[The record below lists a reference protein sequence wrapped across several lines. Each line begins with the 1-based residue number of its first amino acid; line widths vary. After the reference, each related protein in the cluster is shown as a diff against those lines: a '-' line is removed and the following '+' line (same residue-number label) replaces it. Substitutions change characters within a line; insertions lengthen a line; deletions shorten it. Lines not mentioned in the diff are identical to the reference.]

1 MMANVKQPP
10 KDGPFEISP
19 HGKLRIGIRF
29 TLDPDDPGEAHVIHM
44 LRSTWEASGSMA
56 RTLLALALGG
66 ADPAMAFAV
75 ETHDNMETVAPAEA
89 VLEAMGDEV

>member
-1 MMANVKQPP
+1 MANVKPPP

-29 TLDPDDPGEAHVIHM
+29 TLDPVDASEAHVIRM

-66 ADPAMAFAV
+66 ADPAMAYAV
-75 ETHDNMETVAPAEA
+75 ETNGDMEVLAPAEA

>member
-1 MMANVKQPP
+1 MANVKQPP

-29 TLDPDDPGEAHVIHM
+29 TLDPDDPSEAHVIRM

-66 ADPAMAFAV
+66 ADPAMAFAN
-75 ETHDNMETVAPAEA
+75 ETNGDLETPAPTEA

>member
-1 MMANVKQPP
+1 MANVKPPP

-29 TLDPDDPGEAHVIHM
+29 TLDPDDPAEAHVIRM

-66 ADPAMAFAV
+66 ADPAVAYGV
-75 ETHDNMETVAPAEA
+75 ETNGDMEVLAPAEA